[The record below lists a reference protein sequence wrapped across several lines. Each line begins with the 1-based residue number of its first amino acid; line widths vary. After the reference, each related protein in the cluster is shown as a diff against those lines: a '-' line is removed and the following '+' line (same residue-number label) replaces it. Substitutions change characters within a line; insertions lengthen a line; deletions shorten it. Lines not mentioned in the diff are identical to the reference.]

1 MAQFLDFD
9 GLSLYDSNVK
19 RRTSQG
25 YYNKDEVDNLIFGVE
40 TNTEWKNAVATYAD
54 IATTYPYP
62 RQGWTVTVLDTGLT
76 YWYDGNAWII
86 KNGGA
91 VPKASS
97 TNDGLMPKE
106 MYVKVDG
113 LGTASAKNATNTLD
127 SSANLPTSEA
137 VQTFVDAALTQLND
151 AIQGEL
157 MLKIGIDD
165 VGDASE
171 RDYIDDIPNESE
183 RISIKGEW
191 YSTDDNTL
199 FYLKG
204 EGVDEGI
211 DMSFFEELNNYT
223 VHFGLLNYSTPI
235 DIKLHVVGTK
245 TDPDTSEVIDID
257 AYYDEG
263 DVLSIN
269 EVPDE
274 YLAGTDSASL
284 EVTIPDYEAYNIAK
298 IDVLVWPVFFDAVND
313 IEINMVDP
321 NLYET
326 EVVIHQE
333 YDILLQNHIVTGK
346 YGLFSSS
353 DLPTSS
359 AVSSLVRTVTEAL
372 QTVLEAKIDE
382 VEAKIDDYEE
392 ASDED
397 IESLFGEN
405 TEATDEDIEGLFG
418 N

>member
-25 YYNKDEVDNLIFGVE
+25 YYNKNEVDNLISGVE
-40 TNTEWKNAVATYAD
+40 SNTEWKNAVATYAD

-76 YWYDGNAWII
+76 YWFDGNDWII
-86 KNGGA
+86 KSGGA
-91 VPKASS
+91 VPKATS

-106 MYVKVDG
+106 MYTKVDS
-113 LGTASAKNATNTLD
+113 LGTAAMKDVTITLD
-127 SSANLPTSEA
+127 TSNNLPTSIA
-137 VQTFVDAALTQLND
+137 VQTFVDAALTQLNE
-151 AIQGEL
+151 QLEGEL
-157 MLKIGIDD
+157 LLKVGIDD

-171 RDYIDDIPNESE
+171 RDYVDDIPDESE

-204 EGVDEGI
+204 EGVDDGV
-211 DMSFFEELNNYT
+211 DMSFFQELDNYT
-223 VHFGLLNYSTPI
+223 VEFGLINYSTPVE
-235 DIKLHVVGTK
+235 IKLHVVGTK

-263 DVLSIN
+263 DVLSIDQ
-269 EVPDE
+269 VPDE

-284 EVTIPDYEAYNIAK
+284 EITIPDYEAYNIAK
-298 IDVLVWPVFFDAVND
+298 LDVLVWPVFFDAVND

-321 NLYET
+321 NAYAT
-326 EVVIHQE
+326 EVIIHQE
-333 YDILLQNHIVTGK
+333 YDILLRDHIVTGI

-359 AVSSLVRTVTEAL
+359 AVSALVRTVTNAL
-372 QTVLEAKIDE
+372 QAVLEEKIDE
-382 VEAKIDDYEE
+382 VEAKIDDYQ
-392 ASDED
+392 
-397 IESLFGEN
+397 
-405 TEATDEDIEGLFG
+405 EATDEDIEDLFG
-418 N
+418 GNDEVTDEDIENLFG